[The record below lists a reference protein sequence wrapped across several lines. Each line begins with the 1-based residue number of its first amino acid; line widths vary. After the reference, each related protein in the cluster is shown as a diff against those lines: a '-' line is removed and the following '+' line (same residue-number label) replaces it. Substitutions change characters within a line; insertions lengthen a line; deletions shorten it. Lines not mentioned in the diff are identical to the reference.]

1 MIATLKKVSK
11 QVKPAQFLYSISI
24 LKALFIRDIFVH
36 NAQIIRRIVDA
47 IVWSVTITIVAQYLL
62 PSFGM
67 NNSYGSFLVVANV
80 GLWGLFE
87 INTQLAEFLV
97 EIEEGRSVSYFL
109 TLPIS
114 TNFIFI
120 KYALGYAYRS
130 WIVSLMVLP
139 FGMLIIPNL
148 NHFSFSFFAIFKF
161 LFLHALA
168 NIFYGFFCLYTA
180 ALSPNAS
187 YITTIRSRFI
197 FPLWNFGCTNFSW
210 NMLYKVSPVGAYI
223 SLLNPMTYIS
233 EGLRST
239 LLPEFDSLPYW
250 ICVCSVLLFILL
262 FGYLSITRL
271 KKRLDCL

>member
-1 MIATLKKVSK
+1 MIATRNKVSK
-11 QVKPAQFLYSISI
+11 PVKPAQFLYSLSI

-36 NAQIIRRIVDA
+36 NAQIIRRMIDA
-47 IVWSVTITIVAQYLL
+47 IVWSVSITVVAQYLL

-67 NNSYGSFLVVANV
+67 SSSYGSFLIVANV

-87 INTQLAEFLV
+87 INTQLAEFLM
-97 EIEEGRSVSYFL
+97 EIEEGQGISYFL
-109 TLPIS
+109 TLPIT

-139 FGMLIIPNL
+139 VGLCIIPNL
-148 NHFSFSFFAIFKF
+148 NHFSFSFFAMLKF

-180 ALSPNAS
+180 SLSPNAS

-197 FPLWNFGCTNFSW
+197 FPLWTFGCTNFSW
-210 NMLYKVSPVGAYI
+210 NMLYKVWPLGAYI
-223 SLLNPMTYIS
+223 NLLNPMTYIL

-239 LLPEFDSLPYW
+239 LLPEFDSLNYW
-250 ICVCSVLLFILL
+250 VCVGSTLLFILL
-262 FGYLSITRL
+262 FGYLSIKHL
-271 KKRLDCL
+271 KKRLNCL